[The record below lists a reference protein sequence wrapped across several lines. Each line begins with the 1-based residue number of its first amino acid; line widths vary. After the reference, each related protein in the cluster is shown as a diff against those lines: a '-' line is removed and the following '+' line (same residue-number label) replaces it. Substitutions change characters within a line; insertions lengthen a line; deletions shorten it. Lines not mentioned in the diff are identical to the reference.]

1 MKTKT
6 LKYSLYILAIVIGF
20 VSCKE
25 DEGPTVTFQEE
36 DRTEQQEKDKDSLLT
51 YLSTHYYNSSVFE
64 SGSNHKYTDI
74 LITELPQDDNGDYL
88 DLPNPDQNTLLID
101 AIETKFTTYLD
112 VDYEYY
118 ILRLNQGGGE
128 APEFTDQVR
137 VRYEGSSAKSEAV
150 FDVISS
156 PENFPMVGN
165 GFTTSGLIRAWQ
177 LVLPSFNSGLDFTTG
192 IDGVVNFN
200 NYGLGIMFVPSGLAY
215 FSQSN
220 SGSSYDNLIF
230 KFELLQYEE
239 VDHDADTVPS
249 YLEDLDGDL
258 DVSNDDTDLD
268 GFPNF
273 VDFDDDGDGVSTTNE
288 DIDGDGDPTNDIGA
302 NGIPKYL
309 DPEET
314 ESNEIE

>member
-1 MKTKT
+1 MKIKT
-6 LKYSLYILAIVIGF
+6 LKYSLYILAVITAF
-20 VSCKE
+20 LSCEE
-25 DEGPTVTFQEE
+25 DDVPTVTFVEE

-51 YLSTHYYNSSVFE
+51 YMSTHYYNSSVFD

-101 AIETKFTTYLD
+101 AIETKFTTYLE

-128 APEFTDQVR
+128 APKFTDQIR
-137 VRYEGSSAKSEAV
+137 VRYEGSSVESEEV
-150 FDVISS
+150 FDAVSTPIEL
-156 PENFPMVGN
+156 PLVGN
-165 GFTTSGLIRAWQ
+165 GFTTFGTIRAWQ
-177 LVLPSFNSGLDFTTG
+177 LVMPLFNSALDFTTG
-192 IDGVVNFN
+192 NDGVINFN
-200 NYGLGIMFVPSGLAY
+200 NYGLGIMFIPSGLAY
-215 FSQSN
+215 FSGGN
-220 SGSSYDNLIF
+220 TGSSYDNLIF

-239 VDHDADTVPS
+239 VDHDLDTVPS

-258 DVSNDDTDLD
+258 DATNDDTDGD

-273 VDFDDDGDGVSTTNE
+273 IDLDDDGDGVTTTNE

-314 ESNEIE
+314 ESTEIE